1 MVVVVG
7 DAKVAVKDA
16 REMRRRGACIK
27 CMCTV
32 WPYCGLTRRL
42 FDICSTTKSSSVV
55 W

>member
-32 WPYCGLTRRL
+32 WPYCGLT
-42 FDICSTTKSSSVV
+42 VV